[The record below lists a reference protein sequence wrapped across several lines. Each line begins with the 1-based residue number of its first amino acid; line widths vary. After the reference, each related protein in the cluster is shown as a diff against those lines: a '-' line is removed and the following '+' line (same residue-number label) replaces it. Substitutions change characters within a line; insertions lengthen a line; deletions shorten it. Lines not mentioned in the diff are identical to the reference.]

1 MNPIAFILGEPNS
14 VSSELLFKTWLKR
27 KALKIKPFLVIGS
40 VQLLIK
46 QAQYLNYKIKFNKI
60 NSKFISSKLSKN
72 KINIINVNFNQ
83 KKAFKN
89 ITNKSNSLIFK
100 SVKIAV
106 DLIKKNK
113 VTSIINGPIAKET
126 LLKNK
131 FNGMTEYLS
140 LKTNSKGKE
149 VMLIYNEK
157 LSVSPI
163 TTHIPVRFISKNINS
178 KKIYNKI
185 EVIINFYKKFF
196 SKKIKIGVTGLNP
209 HCYGKIKKNEENT
222 IIKPAINKLKRKYK
236 NIKGPLSADSLFINE
251 NIKKYDV
258 IIGMYHDQVLGPM
271 KTIFGQNA
279 INITL
284 GLPFFRV
291 SPDHGVCSDIVG
303 KNLANPSSL
312 IKCFK
317 FLKIVK

>member
-1 MNPIAFILGEPNS
+1 MKTIAFILGEPNS
-14 VSSELLFKTWLKR
+14 ISSELLFKTWLKR
-27 KALKIKPFLVIGS
+27 KTLKIKPFLVIGC

-46 QAQYLNYKIKFNKI
+46 QAKYLNYKIKFNKI
-60 NSKFISSKLSKN
+60 NSEFASSELNKN

-163 TTHIPVRFISKNINS
+163 TTHIPVKFISKNINS

-196 SKKIKIGVTGLNP
+196 SKKIKL
-209 HCYGKIKKNEENT
+209 
-222 IIKPAINKLKRKYK
+222 L
-236 NIKGPLSADSLFINE
+236 
-251 NIKKYDV
+251 
-258 IIGMYHDQVLGPM
+258 Q
-271 KTIFGQNA
+271 
-279 INITL
+279 
-284 GLPFFRV
+284 
-291 SPDHGVCSDIVG
+291 
-303 KNLANPSSL
+303 
-312 IKCFK
+312 
-317 FLKIVK
+317 